1 MTGDPKRLED
11 ATALASLDPGG
22 MLGLVAALGS
32 QLRNGFE
39 LGRSVEEPPS
49 GEGVRSIA
57 VCGMGGSGIA
67 GDILRSLFS
76 ARLPFPIVVTKGYEL
91 PEFCGRDTV
100 VIASSYSGDTEETLS
115 AFDEGVGRGCRVVSV
130 SAGGEL
136 GSRSV
141 RQAVPHVAVPR
152 DIPVPRAALGYLAAA
167 PIGLLDIMGLIPPA
181 AYDVARAAESLDSLA
196 RSLSAD
202 VPVDRNVAK
211 ALAVWLLGRTPLIW
225 GSEGLAEAPALR
237 WKTQMNE
244 NAKVPAFH
252 AVLPELDHNDVEG
265 WSPSTGTPYGV
276 VVLRHAAEHP
286 RIAARVDATFDVI
299 AEAGLEGREVS
310 APGPDPMDILFSL
323 IMLGDF
329 TSTYLGLARGIDPTP
344 VPVLMG
350 LKERLRR

>member
-1 MTGDPKRLED
+1 MTADPTRLED
-11 ATALASLDPGG
+11 AALLATLDPGG
-22 MLGLVAALGS
+22 MIGLVAALGS
-32 QLRNGFE
+32 QLRHGFE

-49 GEGVRSIA
+49 GEGVRSVA
-57 VCGMGGSGIA
+57 MCGMGGSGIA

-115 AFDEGVGRGCRVVSV
+115 VFEEGVRRGCRVVSV

-136 GSRSV
+136 RSRST
-141 RQAVPHVAVPR
+141 RRAVPHVGVPR
-152 DIPVPRAALGYLAAA
+152 GVPAPRAALGYLAAA
-167 PIGLLDIMGLIPPA
+167 PIGVLDIMGLIPPA
-181 AYDVARAAESLDSLA
+181 ADDVARAAESLDSLA
-196 RSLSAD
+196 RSLRAD
-202 VPVDRNVAK
+202 VPVERNVAK
-211 ALAVWLLGRTPLIW
+211 ALATWLLGRTPVIW

-265 WSPSTGTPYGV
+265 WSASTGTPYGL

-286 RIAARVDATFDVI
+286 RITARVDATFDAI

-329 TSTYLGLARGIDPTP
+329 TSTYLGIARGIDPTP

-350 LKERLRR
+350 LKERLSR